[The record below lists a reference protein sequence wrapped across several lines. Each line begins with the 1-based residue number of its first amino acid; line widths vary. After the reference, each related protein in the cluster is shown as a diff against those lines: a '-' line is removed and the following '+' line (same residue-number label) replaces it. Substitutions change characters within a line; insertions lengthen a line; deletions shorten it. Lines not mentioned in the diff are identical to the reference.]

1 MVIRL
6 IQDIRK
12 ALENE
17 LYFVALS
24 SALTLPDICGKAA
37 YPQEQSSKKRYI
49 LWYDEEIGKYETQK
63 QEAEETKESL
73 VAMKDNVNSPEYI
86 EEIAREK
93 LGMYLP
99 NERVYIDIGK

>member
-1 MVIRL
+1 MKIMKNIL
-6 IQDIRK
+6 
-12 ALENE
+12 
-17 LYFVALS
+17 
-24 SALTLPDICGKAA
+24 
-37 YPQEQSSKKRYI
+37 KKILLFAVGIYI
-49 LWYDEEIGKYETQK
+49 ISIFISQQQLLNTYQKEIGKYETQK

>member
-1 MVIRL
+1 MKLLLIAVGLYVISIFISQQQL
-6 IQDIRK
+6 LNTYQK
-12 ALENE
+12 
-17 LYFVALS
+17 
-24 SALTLPDICGKAA
+24 
-37 YPQEQSSKKRYI
+37 
-49 LWYDEEIGKYETQK
+49 EIGKYEDEK

-99 NERVYIDIGK
+99 NERVYIEIGK

>member
-1 MVIRL
+1 MKIMKNIFKKILL
-6 IQDIRK
+6 IAVGI
-12 ALENE
+12 
-17 LYFVALS
+17 
-24 SALTLPDICGKAA
+24 
-37 YPQEQSSKKRYI
+37 YI
-49 LWYDEEIGKYETQK
+49 ISIFISQQQLLNTYQKEIGKYETQK

-73 VAMKDNVNSPEYI
+73 IAMKDNVNSPEYI